1 MELLLVVLGA
11 VVGALA
17 TGGVG
22 AWDAWRQRQER
33 RRVAARVILGDL
45 FVLEAALQVILQA
58 HRWPDRLDLHA
69 MVDTWREVRT
79 AFASGVKAWEW
90 ALVDGVFS
98 NLHRTALMVRWG
110 EKCSQADEDVVAE
123 LLGRIAPARD
133 VVLKHS
139 TSGQE
144 RDEVMKQP
152 GSKARAGSS
161 SG

>member
-11 VVGALA
+11 IVGALA

-45 FVLEAALQVILQA
+45 FVLEAALEVILRS
-58 HRWPDRLDLHA
+58 HRWPDRLDLQA
-69 MVDTWREVRT
+69 MVDTWRDVRE
-79 AFASGVKAWEW
+79 AFALGVKAWEW

-98 NLHRTALMVRWG
+98 NLHRTALMVRLG
-110 EKCSQADEDVVAE
+110 EPCSHGDKDVLAE
-123 LLGRIAPARD
+123 LSGRIPRARD
-133 VVLKHS
+133 VVMEHS
-139 TSGQE
+139 TFGRE
-144 RDEVMKQP
+144 RDEVMKQLS
-152 GSKARAGSS
+152 SKGRAASS